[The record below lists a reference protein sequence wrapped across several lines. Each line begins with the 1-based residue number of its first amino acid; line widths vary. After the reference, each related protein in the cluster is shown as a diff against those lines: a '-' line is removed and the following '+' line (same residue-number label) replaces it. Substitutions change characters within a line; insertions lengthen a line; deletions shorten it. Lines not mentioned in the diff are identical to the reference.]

1 MNFKQSYNMLNSMVR
16 NWWMVALRGLAAIL
30 FGLVAF
36 FWNYMTLTTLVLLFG
51 AYVLLDGVFTIATV
65 VANDAGEHC
74 WWMLLEG
81 ITGVISGVATFVWP
95 NLTALVLLYL
105 IATWAVVTGICEILA
120 AIELRQE
127 IQDEWFL
134 ALGGV
139 ASLIFGISVALVS
152 DAGALAITWMIGL
165 YSIVFGVLLLLLG
178 FRLWDVNKRIDSRMS
193 WDL

>member
-1 MNFKQSYNMLNSMVR
+1 MLDSIVR
-16 NWWMVALRGLAAIL
+16 NWWMIALRGFAAIL
-30 FGLVAF
+30 FGLAAV
-36 FWNYMTLTTLVLLFG
+36 FWDYMTLTTFVLLFG
-51 AYVLLDGVFTIATV
+51 AFVLLDGVFAIASD

-81 ITGVISGVATFVWP
+81 ITGVIVGVLTFVWP
-95 NLTALVLLYL
+95 NLTELVLLYL
-105 IATWAVVTGICEILA
+105 IAAWAVVTGICEILA

-127 IQDEWFL
+127 IENEWFL

-178 FRLWDVNKRIDSRMS
+178 FRLWDVNKRIDSRMF